1 MTIYVMLKRKKVIHL
16 SKAKRLLDILIF
28 ASAKKAFTAQEI
40 ADEFNISVRTVHR
53 YILDLSDMGLPIYA
67 EQGRNGGYKVLTTR
81 VIPPILFTEE
91 EAVSIFFAFQ
101 SLSYYRDLPFN
112 TEINSVTHK
121 LYSSLQHDAKAKVD
135 KIRSYIAFWNPKR
148 TIETPLL
155 NEVLTAAIENK
166 NLHFQYESKSGIKT
180 KHVHPIGVY
189 AHDGLWYLPSYDFGR
204 KKVLLY
210 RVDRILSILSMEEN
224 TDTFMNLEEWFAS
237 NSNVVHNPTQL
248 HVLLTTEGVRQCKS
262 VPYLEEFVIVN
273 EDGTGY
279 INSTIDKGEI
289 NFITP
294 LFYRLGK
301 DAKVLEPKELTDG
314 LRIRAKEILHM
325 YEDEKSC

>member
-1 MTIYVMLKRKKVIHL
+1 MSCLKRKKVIHL

-53 YILDLSDMGLPIYA
+53 YILDLSDMGLTIYA
-67 EQGRNGGYKVLTTR
+67 EQGRNGGYKVLTNR

-121 LYSSLQHDAKAKVD
+121 LYSSLQHDVKAKVD

-189 AHDGLWYLPSYDFGR
+189 AHDGLWYLPAYDFNVE
-204 KKVLLY
+204 KTLLY
-210 RVDRILSILSMEEN
+210 RVDRILSILSTEEN
-224 TDTFMNLEEWFAS
+224 EDTFMNLEEWFAS
-237 NSNVVHNPTQL
+237 NSHVVHNPTQL
-248 HVLLTTEGVRQCKS
+248 HVLLSTEGVRQCKS
-262 VPYLEEFVIVN
+262 VPYLEEFVVTN
-273 EDGTGY
+273 ENGTGY
-279 INSTIDKGEI
+279 IHSTIDKGEI

-301 DAKVLEPKELTDG
+301 DAKVLEPTELIDG
-314 LRIRAKEILHM
+314 LRMRAKEVLHM

>member
-1 MTIYVMLKRKKVIHL
+1 MLKRKKVIHL

-314 LRIRAKEILHM
+314 LRIRAKEISHM

>member
-1 MTIYVMLKRKKVIHL
+1 MSCLKRKKVIHL

-28 ASAKKAFTAQEI
+28 ASAKKTFTAQEI

-67 EQGRNGGYKVLTTR
+67 EQGRNGGYKVLTNR

-112 TEINSVTHK
+112 TEIHSVTHK

-148 TIETPLL
+148 TIDTPLL
-155 NEVLTAAIENK
+155 KEVLTAAIENK

-189 AHDGLWYLPSYDFGR
+189 AHDGLWYLPSYDFSR
-204 KKVLLY
+204 KKILLY
-210 RVDRILSILSMEEN
+210 RVDRILSILSTEEN
-224 TDTFMNLEEWFAS
+224 EDTFMNLEEWFAS
-237 NSNVVHNPTQL
+237 HSNVVHMPTQL

-262 VPYLEEFVIVN
+262 VPYLEEFVEVN
-273 EDGTGY
+273 EGGTGY

-301 DAKVLEPKELTDG
+301 DAQVLEPTELIDG

-325 YEDEKSC
+325 YGD

>member
-1 MTIYVMLKRKKVIHL
+1 M

-224 TDTFMNLEEWFAS
+224 SDTFMNLEEWFAS

-314 LRIRAKEILHM
+314 LRIRAKEVLHM

>member
-1 MTIYVMLKRKKVIHL
+1 M

-155 NEVLTAAIENK
+155 NKVLTVAIENK

>member
-1 MTIYVMLKRKKVIHL
+1 MTTYVMLKKKKVISL

-28 ASAKKAFTAQEI
+28 ASAKKTFTAQEI

-67 EQGRNGGYKVLTTR
+67 EQGRNGGYKVLTSSML
-81 VIPPILFTEE
+81 PPILFTEE

-101 SLSYYRDLPFN
+101 SLSYYRNLPFN

-121 LYSSLQHDAKAKVD
+121 LYSSLQNDAKAKVD

-148 TIETPLL
+148 TIDTPFL

-189 AHDGLWYLPSYDFGR
+189 AHDGLWYLPSYDFSR

-210 RVDRILSILSMEEN
+210 RVDRILSILSTEEN
-224 TDTFMNLEEWFAS
+224 KDTFMNLEEWFAS
-237 NSNVVHNPTQL
+237 NSNVINIPTPI
-248 HVLLTTEGVRQCKS
+248 TC
-262 VPYLEEFVIVN
+262 F
-273 EDGTGY
+273 
-279 INSTIDKGEI
+279 IND
-289 NFITP
+289 
-294 LFYRLGK
+294 R
-301 DAKVLEPKELTDG
+301 
-314 LRIRAKEILHM
+314 RRAPM
-325 YEDEKSC
+325 

>member
-1 MTIYVMLKRKKVIHL
+1 MSCLKRKKVIHL

-67 EQGRNGGYKVLTTR
+67 EQGRNGGYKVLTNR

-166 NLHFQYESKSGIKT
+166 NLHFQYESKSRIKT

-189 AHDGLWYLPSYDFGR
+189 AHDGLWYLPAYDFNVE
-204 KKVLLY
+204 KTLLY
-210 RVDRILSILSMEEN
+210 RVDRILSILSTEEN
-224 TDTFMNLEEWFAS
+224 EDTFMNLKEWFAS
-237 NSNVVHNPTQL
+237 NSHVVHNPTQL
-248 HVLLTTEGVRQCKS
+248 HVLLSTEGVRQCKS
-262 VPYLEEFVIVN
+262 VPYLEEFVVTN
-273 EDGTGY
+273 ENGTGY
-279 INSTIDKGEI
+279 IHSTIDKGEI

-301 DAKVLEPKELTDG
+301 DAKVLEPIELIDG
-314 LRIRAKEILHM
+314 LRMRAKEVLHM
-325 YEDEKSC
+325 YED

>member
-155 NEVLTAAIENK
+155 NKVLTVAIENK

>member
-1 MTIYVMLKRKKVIHL
+1 MSCLKRKKVIHL

-67 EQGRNGGYKVLTTR
+67 EQGRNGGYKVLTNR

-135 KIRSYIAFWNPKR
+135 KIRSYIAFCNPKR

-155 NEVLTAAIENK
+155 NEVLTATIENK
-166 NLHFQYESKSGIKT
+166 NLHFQYESKSRIKT

-189 AHDGLWYLPSYDFGR
+189 AHDGLWYLPAYDFNVE
-204 KKVLLY
+204 KTLLY
-210 RVDRILSILSMEEN
+210 RVDRILSILSTEEN
-224 TDTFMNLEEWFAS
+224 EDTFMNLEEWFAS
-237 NSNVVHNPTQL
+237 NSHVVHNPTQL
-248 HVLLTTEGVRQCKS
+248 HVLLSTEGVRQCKS
-262 VPYLEEFVIVN
+262 VPYLEEFVVTN
-273 EDGTGY
+273 ENGTGY
-279 INSTIDKGEI
+279 IHSTIDKGEI

-301 DAKVLEPKELTDG
+301 DAKVLEPIELIDG
-314 LRIRAKEILHM
+314 LRMRAKEVLHM
-325 YEDEKSC
+325 YED

>member
-1 MTIYVMLKRKKVIHL
+1 MSCLKRKKVIHL

-67 EQGRNGGYKVLTTR
+67 EQGRNGGYKVLTNR

-189 AHDGLWYLPSYDFGR
+189 AHDGLWYLPAYDFNVE
-204 KKVLLY
+204 KTLLY
-210 RVDRILSILSMEEN
+210 RVDRILSILSTEEN
-224 TDTFMNLEEWFAS
+224 EDTFMNLEEWFAS
-237 NSNVVHNPTQL
+237 NSHVVHNPTQL
-248 HVLLTTEGVRQCKS
+248 HVLLSTEGVRQCKS
-262 VPYLEEFVIVN
+262 VPYLEEFVVTN
-273 EDGTGY
+273 ENGTGY
-279 INSTIDKGEI
+279 IHSTIDKGEI

-301 DAKVLEPKELTDG
+301 DAKVLEPIELIDG
-314 LRIRAKEILHM
+314 LRMRAKEVLHM
-325 YEDEKSC
+325 YED

>member
-1 MTIYVMLKRKKVIHL
+1 MSCLKRKKVIHL

-67 EQGRNGGYKVLTTR
+67 EQGRNGGYKVLTNR

-166 NLHFQYESKSGIKT
+166 NLHFQYESKSKIKT

-189 AHDGLWYLPSYDFGR
+189 AHDGLWYLPAYDFNVE
-204 KKVLLY
+204 KTLLY
-210 RVDRILSILSMEEN
+210 RVDRILSILSTEEN
-224 TDTFMNLEEWFAS
+224 EDTFMNLEEWFAS
-237 NSNVVHNPTQL
+237 NSHVVHNPTQL
-248 HVLLTTEGVRQCKS
+248 HVLLSTEGVRQCKS
-262 VPYLEEFVIVN
+262 VPYLEEFVVTN
-273 EDGTGY
+273 ENGTGY
-279 INSTIDKGEI
+279 IHSTIDKGEI

-301 DAKVLEPKELTDG
+301 DAKVLEPIELIDG
-314 LRIRAKEILHM
+314 LRMRAKEVLHM
-325 YEDEKSC
+325 YGDEKSC

>member
-1 MTIYVMLKRKKVIHL
+1 MSCLKRKKVIHL

-67 EQGRNGGYKVLTTR
+67 EQGRNGGYKVLTNK

-121 LYSSLQHDAKAKVD
+121 LYSSLQHDAKVKVN

-148 TIETPLL
+148 TIDTPLL
-155 NEVLTAAIENK
+155 NAVLSAAIENK

-189 AHDGLWYLPSYDFGR
+189 AHDGLWYLPSYDFRR

-210 RVDRILSILSMEEN
+210 RVDRILSILSTEKNES
-224 TDTFMNLEEWFAS
+224 TFMNLEEWFTS
-237 NSNVVHNPTQL
+237 NSNVVHSPTQL
-248 HVLLTTEGVRQCKS
+248 HVLLKTEGVRQCKS
-262 VPYLEEFVIVN
+262 VPYLEEFVVIN
-273 EDGTGY
+273 KDGTGY
-279 INSTIDKGEI
+279 IHSTIDKGEI

-301 DAKVLEPKELTDG
+301 DARILEPKELIDG
-314 LRIRAKEILHM
+314 LLMRAKEVLHM

>member
-1 MTIYVMLKRKKVIHL
+1 MSCLKRKKVIHL

-67 EQGRNGGYKVLTTR
+67 EQGRNGGYKVLTNR

-91 EAVSIFFAFQ
+91 EAVSIFFASQ

-166 NLHFQYESKSGIKT
+166 NLHFQYESKSRIKT

-189 AHDGLWYLPSYDFGR
+189 AHDGLWYLPAYDFNVE
-204 KKVLLY
+204 KTLLY
-210 RVDRILSILSMEEN
+210 RVDRILSILSTEEN
-224 TDTFMNLEEWFAS
+224 EDTFMNLEEWFAS
-237 NSNVVHNPTQL
+237 NSHVVHNPTQL
-248 HVLLTTEGVRQCKS
+248 HVLLSTEGVRQCKS
-262 VPYLEEFVIVN
+262 VPYLEEFVVTN
-273 EDGTGY
+273 ENGTGY
-279 INSTIDKGEI
+279 IHSTIDKGEI

-301 DAKVLEPKELTDG
+301 DAKVLEPIELIDG
-314 LRIRAKEILHM
+314 LRMRAKEVLHM
-325 YEDEKSC
+325 YED

>member
-1 MTIYVMLKRKKVIHL
+1 MTIYVVLKRKKVIHL

>member
-1 MTIYVMLKRKKVIHL
+1 MLITYDVNNILTIKHDNLCHVKKKR
-16 SKAKRLLDILIF
+16 
-28 ASAKKAFTAQEI
+28 
-40 ADEFNISVRTVHR
+40 R

-67 EQGRNGGYKVLTTR
+67 EQGRNGGYKVLTNR

-121 LYSSLQHDAKAKVD
+121 LYSSLQHDAKVKVD

-210 RVDRILSILSMEEN
+210 RIDRILSILSTEEN
-224 TDTFMNLEEWFAS
+224 EDTFMNLEEWFAS
-237 NSNVVHNPTQL
+237 NSNVVHIPTQL

-301 DAKVLEPKELTDG
+301 DAKVLEPKELIDG
-314 LRIRAKEILHM
+314 LRMRAKEVLSM
-325 YEDEKSC
+325 YED

>member
-1 MTIYVMLKRKKVIHL
+1 MSCLKRKKVIHL

-67 EQGRNGGYKVLTTR
+67 EQGRNGGYKVLTNR

-166 NLHFQYESKSGIKT
+166 NLHFQYESKSKIKT

-189 AHDGLWYLPSYDFGR
+189 AHDGLWYLPAYDFNVE
-204 KKVLLY
+204 KTLLY
-210 RVDRILSILSMEEN
+210 RVDRILSILSTEEN
-224 TDTFMNLEEWFAS
+224 EDTFMNLKEWFAS
-237 NSNVVHNPTQL
+237 NSHVVHNPTQL
-248 HVLLTTEGVRQCKS
+248 HVLLSTEGVRQCKS
-262 VPYLEEFVIVN
+262 VPYLEEFVVTN
-273 EDGTGY
+273 ENGTGY
-279 INSTIDKGEI
+279 IHSTIDKGEI

-301 DAKVLEPKELTDG
+301 DAKVLEPIELIDG
-314 LRIRAKEILHM
+314 LRMRAKEVLHM
-325 YEDEKSC
+325 YGDEKSC

>member
-1 MTIYVMLKRKKVIHL
+1 MSCLKRKKVIHL

-166 NLHFQYESKSGIKT
+166 NLHFQYESKSGVKT

-189 AHDGLWYLPSYDFGR
+189 AHDGLWYLPSYDYDR

-210 RVDRILSILSMEEN
+210 RIDRILSILSTEEN
-224 TDTFMNLEEWFAS
+224 EDTFMNLEKWFTS

-301 DAKVLEPKELTDG
+301 DAKVLEPIELIDG
-314 LRIRAKEILHM
+314 LRMRAKEVLHM
-325 YEDEKSC
+325 YED

>member
-1 MTIYVMLKRKKVIHL
+1 MSCLKRKKVIHL

-67 EQGRNGGYKVLTTR
+67 EQGRNGGYKVLTNR

-166 NLHFQYESKSGIKT
+166 NLHFQYESKSKIKT

-189 AHDGLWYLPSYDFGR
+189 AHDGLWYLPAYDFNVE
-204 KKVLLY
+204 KTLLY
-210 RVDRILSILSMEEN
+210 RVDRILSILSTEEN
-224 TDTFMNLEEWFAS
+224 EDTFMNLEEWFAS
-237 NSNVVHNPTQL
+237 NSHVVHNPTQL
-248 HVLLTTEGVRQCKS
+248 HVLLSTEGVRQCKS
-262 VPYLEEFVIVN
+262 VPYLEEFVVTN
-273 EDGTGY
+273 ENGTGY
-279 INSTIDKGEI
+279 ILSTIDKGEI

-301 DAKVLEPKELTDG
+301 DAKVLEPIELIDG
-314 LRIRAKEILHM
+314 LRMRAKEVLHM
-325 YEDEKSC
+325 YGDEKSC

>member
-1 MTIYVMLKRKKVIHL
+1 MSCLKRKKVIHL

-67 EQGRNGGYKVLTTR
+67 EQGRNGGYKVLTNR

-166 NLHFQYESKSGIKT
+166 NLHFQYESKSRIKT

-189 AHDGLWYLPSYDFGR
+189 AHDGLWYLPAYDFNVE
-204 KKVLLY
+204 KTLLY
-210 RVDRILSILSMEEN
+210 RVDRILSILSTEEN
-224 TDTFMNLEEWFAS
+224 EDTFMNLKEWFAS
-237 NSNVVHNPTQL
+237 NSHVVHNPTQL
-248 HVLLTTEGVRQCKS
+248 HVLLSTEGVRQCKS
-262 VPYLEEFVIVN
+262 VPYLEEFVVTN
-273 EDGTGY
+273 ENGTGY
-279 INSTIDKGEI
+279 IHSTIDKGEI

-301 DAKVLEPKELTDG
+301 DAKVLEPIELIDD
-314 LRIRAKEILHM
+314 LRMRAKEVLHM

>member
-1 MTIYVMLKRKKVIHL
+1 MSCLKRKKVIHL

-67 EQGRNGGYKVLTTR
+67 EQGRNGGYKVLTNR

-148 TIETPLL
+148 TIDTPLL

-166 NLHFQYESKSGIKT
+166 NLHFQYESKTGIKT

-189 AHDGLWYLPSYDFGR
+189 AHDGLWYLPSYDYDR

-210 RVDRILSILSMEEN
+210 RIDRILSILSTKEN
-224 TDTFMNLEEWFAS
+224 EDTFMNLEEWFSS
-237 NSNVVHNPTQL
+237 NSNVVHIPTQL
-248 HVLLTTEGVRQCKS
+248 HVLLSTEGVRQCKS
-262 VPYLEEFVIVN
+262 VPYLEEFVVTN
-273 EDGTGY
+273 ENETGY
-279 INSTIDKGEI
+279 IHSTIDKGEI

-301 DAKVLEPKELTDG
+301 DAKVLEPIELIDG
-314 LRIRAKEILHM
+314 LRMRAKEVLHM
-325 YEDEKSC
+325 YED

>member
-1 MTIYVMLKRKKVIHL
+1 MLKRKKVIHL

-121 LYSSLQHDAKAKVD
+121 LYSSLQHEAKVKVD

>member
-1 MTIYVMLKRKKVIHL
+1 MSCLKRKKVIHL

-67 EQGRNGGYKVLTTR
+67 EQGRNGGYKVLTNR

-166 NLHFQYESKSGIKT
+166 NLHFQYESKSRIKT

-189 AHDGLWYLPSYDFGR
+189 AHDGLWYLPAYDFNVE
-204 KKVLLY
+204 KTLLY
-210 RVDRILSILSMEEN
+210 RVDRILSILSTEEN
-224 TDTFMNLEEWFAS
+224 EDTFMNLEEWFAS
-237 NSNVVHNPTQL
+237 NSHVVHNPTQL
-248 HVLLTTEGVRQCKS
+248 HVLLSTEGVRQCKS
-262 VPYLEEFVIVN
+262 VPYLEEFVVTN
-273 EDGTGY
+273 ENGTGY
-279 INSTIDKGEI
+279 IHSTIDKGEI

-301 DAKVLEPKELTDG
+301 DAKVLEPIELIDG
-314 LRIRAKEILHM
+314 LRMRATEVLHM
-325 YEDEKSC
+325 YED